1 MLRLICDRFR
11 RHYRNSEIGRCLWS
25 NSNQKTE
32 FFTLSV
38 ALVWWSRLPLTN
50 TYLRAER
57 CYKHPRDMVLERPE
71 RLSLV
76 VWFFFSFSPSFLT
89 WQLYLYLTNFSLFSF
104 GNSIADSLI
113 HSWSRAPF
121 SPFQQCC
128 CLANYFIVLMHLFLS
143 PLTSSYL
150 TTVSTFSLVCPFQNG
165 ELITRSASIRKVNV
179 ECKSAPRSLLAPYR
193 KNLSHFLKLNPLLM
207 ALLISC

>member
-1 MLRLICDRFR
+1 MLSLICDGFR
-11 RHYRNSEIGRCLWS
+11 RHYRNSAIGRCLWL

-32 FFTLSV
+32 FFTLSA

-50 TYLRAER
+50 IYLRAEI
-57 CYKHPRDMVLERPE
+57 CYKHTREMVLERPE
-71 RLSLV
+71 RLDMLSVLGCC
-76 VWFFFSFSPSFLT
+76 WFLLFLYCNIFSFSPSFFI
-89 WQLYLYLTNFSLFSF
+89 WQLYLHLANFSLFSF

-128 CLANYFIVLMHLFLS
+128 FLANYFIVLMHLFLS

-165 ELITRSASIRKVNV
+165 ELITRSASIREMSV
-179 ECKSAPRSLLAPYR
+179 EC
-193 KNLSHFLKLNPLLM
+193 
-207 ALLISC
+207 